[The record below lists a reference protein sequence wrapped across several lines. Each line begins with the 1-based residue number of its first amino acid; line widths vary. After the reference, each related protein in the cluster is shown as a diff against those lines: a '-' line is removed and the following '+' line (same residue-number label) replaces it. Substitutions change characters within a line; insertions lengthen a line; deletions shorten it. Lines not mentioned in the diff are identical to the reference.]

1 MYMKYVDYCY
11 DKPVIYIVYKFTQT
25 FIKLTIERPSGLV
38 CPLQE
43 MISLYLKKTITGI
56 MLKLQDFICV
66 FITQDSHK
74 NL

>member
-1 MYMKYVDYCY
+1 MKYVDYCY

-43 MISLYLKKTITGI
+43 MISLYLKK
-56 MLKLQDFICV
+56 L
-66 FITQDSHK
+66 
-74 NL
+74 